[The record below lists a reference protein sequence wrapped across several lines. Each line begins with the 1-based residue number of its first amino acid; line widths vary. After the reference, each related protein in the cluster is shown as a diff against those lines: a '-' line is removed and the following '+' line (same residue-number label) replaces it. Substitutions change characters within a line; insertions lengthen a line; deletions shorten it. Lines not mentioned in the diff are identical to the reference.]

1 MTRWA
6 YAPGAAEP
14 DRRLIVPAL
23 GITQILAWGSTFYL
37 LAVLAAPIGR
47 DTGWSYEW
55 VIGGLSLGLV
65 VAGLVSPRVGRAI
78 KARGGRSVLA
88 SGAAIIALGLLLV
101 GLAQNLFWYFAAWLI
116 VGAGMGAG
124 LYDAAF
130 STVGSI
136 YGKESRNT
144 ISGITLF
151 GGFASTVC
159 WPLST
164 FLVEHFGWR
173 GACFIY
179 AIIQAGLSLPI
190 YLLVLPRKAPAA
202 LEDHQSPA
210 SATVLA
216 PGERYSFAILAA
228 IVTIASAIL
237 AMMGA
242 LLLQLLQTKGM
253 TLSTAVTLGML
264 IGPSAVGARVIETA
278 FGRYYHPIWTMS
290 ASVALTAAGALLL
303 LGYFPAAALAIILY
317 AAGNGIGSIARGT
330 LPLALFGAARY
341 PVLMGRLALP
351 LLIAMSIAPYVG
363 ALALRSGGPNSTI
376 AIIAWLA
383 MMNVLL
389 IAALW
394 QTTKRL
400 RAKAAG

>member
-14 DRRLIVPAL
+14 DRHLIVPAL

-88 SGAAIIALGLLLV
+88 SGAAIIALGLLLI

-151 GGFASTVC
+151 GGLPA
-159 WPLST
+159 
-164 FLVEHFGWR
+164 R
-173 GACFIY
+173 Y
-179 AIIQAGLSLPI
+179 A
-190 YLLVLPRKAPAA
+190 
-202 LEDHQSPA
+202 
-210 SATVLA
+210 
-216 PGERYSFAILAA
+216 
-228 IVTIASAIL
+228 
-237 AMMGA
+237 
-242 LLLQLLQTKGM
+242 
-253 TLSTAVTLGML
+253 
-264 IGPSAVGARVIETA
+264 GPSARSWSSI
-278 FGRYYHPIWTMS
+278 S
-290 ASVALTAAGALLL
+290 AGA
-303 LGYFPAAALAIILY
+303 AHA
-317 AAGNGIGSIARGT
+317 
-330 LPLALFGAARY
+330 
-341 PVLMGRLALP
+341 
-351 LLIAMSIAPYVG
+351 
-363 ALALRSGGPNSTI
+363 
-376 AIIAWLA
+376 
-383 MMNVLL
+383 
-389 IAALW
+389 
-394 QTTKRL
+394 
-400 RAKAAG
+400 